1 MKLKKLL
8 LRTFIFIIVVSNNV
22 LAQNQN
28 HGISYVDKKGI
39 IRWKNTETEVKGFG
53 VNYTTPFAHAFR
65 TAKKL
70 GINIKDAIDNDV
82 YHFSRLGFDLYRIHV
97 WDTEISDEEGNL
109 LKNNEHL
116 DALDYLLSQLKK
128 RNINYVITP
137 IAFWGNGW
145 PEPNEDTPGFSD
157 RYGKE
162 GALTN
167 LLAIRAQENYLQ
179 QFLNHKNK
187 YTGIAYKNDPNII
200 AIEISNEPHHKG
212 TSTEVTNFIKKM
224 VTSIKST
231 GYKKPIFYNISH
243 STHLAKAYFAADID
257 GGTFQ
262 WYPTGLGFQKEL
274 EGNLLPNI
282 DKYTI
287 PFNDIITKNR
297 GAKIVYE
304 FDAADVLKSYMYPV
318 MARSLREA
326 GIQLAT
332 QFAYDPTYMAYANTE
347 YNTHYMNLAYTP
359 QKALSLMISS
369 KIFHQLPM
377 NQNQGSYPDNLKFDD
392 FSISY
397 KQDLGVYN
405 NEEEFIYTNHNTIK
419 PKSFNDLKHIAGYGN
434 SKVVKYDGTGAYFI
448 DRLEEGIW
456 RLEIMPDSFNINNP
470 FGTNSLDKK
479 ISVINWET
487 RNMSLDLPNMNK
499 FSIKA
504 LNSNNDFYTQVT
516 SGSFKIEPGTYLIS
530 ALGRDFSGNTSNLRN
545 IGLEEFSAPKS
556 NLDSTYVVHEP
567 IKEISE
573 RTSHEINA
581 KIISKAKIDQV
592 EVLIRNGNTQELVVM
607 NCTAPYQYVAS
618 VPEKLLHEGFL
629 NYQIIVKTNVSDY
642 TFPANMK
649 GNPNNWNFSDT
660 SDYRTRI
667 VSEKYPLYLFN
678 AQNDSDHLVRSWR
691 YGNKLVPTKNANESE
706 FQIRLDSITT
716 KDNENLNAVPIHDY
730 SLRYNFQKKTKG
742 RLQALNKKQK
752 LIINARTILNKEEK
766 LQVALVMSDGTS
778 FGKTILLK
786 PGILEYSIDLENLN
800 KVKTVTLPRPYPS
813 FLSYYFENTKGHFNL
828 KNAESLQFSIGPDI
842 DKSDLMHPYEIAI
855 ISVRLE

>member
-1 MKLKKLL
+1 MMKLKKLL
-8 LRTFIFIIVVSNNV
+8 LQTFVFIIGLSNNI
-22 LAQNQN
+22 LAQQSQN
-28 HGISYVDKKGI
+28 HGVSYVDKKGI

-65 TAKKL
+65 TAKKF
-70 GINIKDAIDNDV
+70 GINIKDVINNDV

-109 LKNNEHL
+109 LKNNV
-116 DALDYLLSQLKK
+116 SQLKK

-157 RYGKE
+157 KYGKE
-162 GALTN
+162 EALTN
-167 LLAIRAQENYLQ
+167 PSAIRAQENYLH

-187 YTGIAYKNDPNII
+187 YTDIAYKNDSNII

-212 TSTEVTNFIKKM
+212 TATEVTNFIKKM

-282 DKYTI
+282 DKYSI
-287 PFNDIITKNR
+287 PFNDIITKNG

-332 QFAYDPTYMAYANTE
+332 QFAYDPTYMAYSNTE

-369 KIFHQLPM
+369 KIFHRLPM
-377 NQNQGSYPDNLKFDD
+377 NENQGSYPGNLKFDD
-392 FSISY
+392 FSINY

-405 NEEEFIYTNHNTIK
+405 NEQEFIYTNHNSIK
-419 PKSFNDLKHIAGYGN
+419 PKSINDLEHIAGYGN
-434 SKVVKYDGTGAYFI
+434 SRIVKYDGTGAYFM
-448 DRLEEGIW
+448 DRLEEGVW
-456 RLEIMPDSFNINNP
+456 RLEIMPDCFNIKNP
-470 FGTNSLDKK
+470 FGRNSLEKK
-479 ISVINWET
+479 VTLINWET
-487 RNMSLDLPNMNK
+487 RNMVLNLPNMK
-499 FSIKA
+499 GFSIKA
-504 LNSNNDFYTQVT
+504 LNANNSFSTEVK
-516 SGSFKIEPGTYLIS
+516 SGSFKIKPGTYLIS
-530 ALGRDFSGNTSNLRN
+530 ELGRVFSGNTSNLRN
-545 IGLEEFSAPKS
+545 IELKEFSAPKS

-567 IKEISE
+567 LNEISE
-573 RTSHEINA
+573 WTSQEINA

-592 EVLIRNGNTQELVVM
+592 EILIRNGNTQETVVM
-607 NCTAPYQYVAS
+607 NCIAPYQYVAS
-618 VPEKLLHEGFL
+618 VPKKLLHEGFL
-629 NYQIIVKTNVSDY
+629 DYQIIVKTNVADY
-642 TFPANMK
+642 TFPENIK
-649 GNPNNWNFSDT
+649 GNPNNWDFPDSSN
-660 SDYRTRI
+660 YRTRI
-667 VSEKYPLYLFN
+667 VSEIYPLYLFN
-678 AQNDSDHLVRSWR
+678 AQNDSNHLVRSWR
-691 YGNKLVPTKNANESE
+691 HGNRLVPTKNANESE
-706 FQIRLDSITT
+706 FQIKLDSISTT
-716 KDNENLNAVPIHDY
+716 DNEHLNAIPINDY
-730 SLRYNFQKKTKG
+730 SLRYNFQKKIKG
-742 RLQALNKKQK
+742 RLKALDKKQE
-752 LIINARTILNKEEK
+752 LIINARTLNNKEKK
-766 LQVALVMSDGTS
+766 LQVALIMSDGTS

-786 PGILEYSIDLENLN
+786 PGKVQYSIDLDTLK
-800 KVKTVTLPRPYPS
+800 KVKTITLPRPYPS
-813 FLSYYFENTKGHFNL
+813 FLPYYFENIHGHFNL
-828 KNAESLQFSIGPDI
+828 KDAESLQFSIGPAMN
-842 DKSDLMHPYEIAI
+842 KSDMTSPYEIAI
-855 ISVRLE
+855 RSVRLE